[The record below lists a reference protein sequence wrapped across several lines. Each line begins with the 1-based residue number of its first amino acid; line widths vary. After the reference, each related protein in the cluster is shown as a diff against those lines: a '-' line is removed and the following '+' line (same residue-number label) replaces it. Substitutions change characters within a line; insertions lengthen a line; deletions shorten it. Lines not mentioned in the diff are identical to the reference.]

1 MLTERA
7 HEMSKQAIKCA
18 CLMYALQDELD
29 VFKEEKECKH
39 KLKKWVN
46 ELLFEVSTE
55 IEHIFS
61 SGSGLCTDGQFQYT
75 EITNK
80 IIEELPAFG
89 TMPKFEVS
97 KSERLVVLCKQ
108 IEIESERLE
117 NLSNKICYR
126 VHPKIKALLKKVI
139 ESIEINISSRRIAE
153 LVTMHLQSAD
163 ATLIYFLGTYK
174 EQLTAIQE
182 DETLLKN

>member
-1 MLTERA
+1 MLTEQA

-29 VFKEEKECKH
+29 AFKEEKECKH

-61 SGSGLCTDGQFQYT
+61 AGSGLCNEGQFQYT

-80 IIEELPAFG
+80 ILEDLPKYEAL
-89 TMPKFEVS
+89 
-97 KSERLVVLCKQ
+97 KSDRLVILCKQ
-108 IEIESERLE
+108 IEIEAERLK
-117 NLSNKICYR
+117 NLSDKLCYQ
-126 VHPKIKALLKKVI
+126 VHPKIVSLLKKVI
-139 ESIEINISSRRIAE
+139 ESVEITISSKRIAE
-153 LVTMHLQSAD
+153 YVTMHLKSAD
-163 ATLIYFLGTYK
+163 ATLTFFLGIYS
-174 EQLTAIQE
+174 EQIKAIQE
-182 DETLLKN
+182 YQEVNN